1 MKFLP
6 LVLANLGRK
15 KVRTLLTLGSFAVA
29 LFLFGILVAIRG
41 AFNQGVDV
49 AGNDRLMI
57 INRTSLIQPLPLPY
71 RDRIQRIPGITSVT
85 YASWFGGVYQD
96 EKNFFAQFAIDSDT
110 YRTVYPEFKIPEAQ
124 WQAFLADRA
133 GCVAGASLA
142 KRFGWKV
149 GDRIPIKGTAFP
161 GVWEFNLEAIYE
173 GRTAQDDLTQFW
185 FQRKYFEEKGPP
197 FLKGLVGWYVLRI
210 SDPEDAV
217 RVSKAIDEEFRNSA
231 YETRTQTEKAMAASF
246 VKQMGNIEFLIL
258 SIGAVVFFTLLLVIG
273 NTMATAVRERTSELA
288 VLKALGYSDRFVLG
302 IVLAESLL
310 LAVVGGGAGLALAKA
325 FSLAGDPTGGM
336 LQIFYIPPASL
347 FAGLALAM
355 AVGVAAGII
364 PAVSAMRLRVVDAL
378 RRV

>member
-29 LFLFGILVAIRG
+29 LFLFGLLVAIRG

-49 AGNDRLMI
+49 AGKDRLMV

-71 RDRIQRIPGITSVT
+71 RDRIARIPGITSVT

-96 EKNFFAQFAIDSDT
+96 ERNFFAQFAIEPET
-110 YRTVYPEFKIPEAQ
+110 YRTVYPEFQIPEAQ
-124 WQAFLADRA
+124 WRAFLADRT
-133 GCVAGASLA
+133 GCVVGASLA
-142 KRFGWKV
+142 ERFGWKL
-149 GDRIPIKGTAFP
+149 GDRIPLKGTAFP
-161 GVWEFNLEAIYE
+161 GNWEFNLDAIYK
-173 GRTAQDDLTQFW
+173 GRTGQDDLTQFW
-185 FQRKYFEEKGPP
+185 FQRKYFEENGPP
-197 FLKGLVGWYVLRI
+197 FLKGIVGWYVLRI
-210 SDPEDAV
+210 RDPEDAV
-217 RVSKAIDEEFRNSA
+217 RVSKAIDQEFSNSA

-288 VLKALGYSDRFVLG
+288 VLKALGYSDRFVLS
-302 IVLAESLL
+302 IVVAESLL
-310 LAVVGGGAGLALAKA
+310 LALVGGGAGLAAAKVL
-325 FSLAGDPTGGM
+325 SLRGDPTGGM
-336 LQIFYIPPASL
+336 LPVFFIPASSL
-347 FAGLALAM
+347 AAGLALTM
-355 AVGVAAGII
+355 AVGLTAAII

>member
-1 MKFLP
+1 MRFVP
-6 LVLANLGRK
+6 LILANLGRK

-29 LFLFGILVAIRG
+29 LFLFGLLVAIRG

-71 RDRIQRIPGITSVT
+71 RDRIQKIPGITDVT
-85 YASWFGGVYQD
+85 FASWFGGVYQD
-96 EKNFFAQFAIDSDT
+96 ERNFFAQFAIDPDT
-110 YRTVYPEFKIPEAQ
+110 YRTVYPEFDIPEEQ

-133 GCVAGASLA
+133 GSVAGAALA
-142 KRFGWKV
+142 KRFGWKI

-161 GVWEFNLEAIYE
+161 GTWEFNLQAIYE

-210 SDPEDAV
+210 SNPDDAV
-217 RVSKAIDEEFRNSA
+217 RVSKAIDEEFSNSA

-302 IVLAESLL
+302 IVIAESLF

-325 FSLAGDPTGGM
+325 YSLRGDPTGGM
-336 LQIFYIPPASL
+336 LPIFYIPPASL
-347 FAGLALAM
+347 AAGLALAL
-355 AVGVAAGII
+355 AVGVAAAII
-364 PAVSAMRLRVVDAL
+364 PAISAMRLRVVEAL

>member
-6 LVLANLGRK
+6 LVLANLSRK

-29 LFLFGILVAIRG
+29 LFLFGLLVAIRG

-71 RDRIQRIPGITSVT
+71 RDRVQKIPGVT
-85 YASWFGGVYQD
+85 DVTFASWFGGVYQD
-96 EKNFFAQFAIDSDT
+96 ERNFFAQFAIDPDT
-110 YRTVYPEFKIPEAQ
+110 YRTVYPEFKIPEDR

-133 GCVAGASLA
+133 GCVAGAALA
-142 KRFGWKV
+142 ERFGWKI

-161 GVWEFNLEAIYE
+161 GTWEFNLQAIYE

-210 SDPEDAV
+210 SNPDEAV
-217 RVSKAIDEEFRNSA
+217 RVSKAIDEEFSNSA

-288 VLKALGYSDRFVLG
+288 VLKALGYSDGFVLG
-302 IVLAESLL
+302 IVIAESLL

-325 FSLAGDPTGGM
+325 YSLRGDPTGGM
-336 LQIFYIPPASL
+336 LPIFYIPTASL
-347 FAGLALAM
+347 AAGLALAL
-355 AVGVAAGII
+355 AVGMAAAII
-364 PAVSAMRLRVVDAL
+364 PAISAMRLRVVEAL

>member
-15 KVRTLLTLGSFAVA
+15 KARTLLTLGSFAVA
-29 LFLFGILVAIRG
+29 LFLFGLLVAIRG

-71 RDRIQRIPGITSVT
+71 RDRIQKIPGITDVT
-85 YASWFGGVYQD
+85 FASWFGGVYQD

-110 YRTVYPEFKIPEAQ
+110 YRTVYPEFKIPDDQ

-133 GCVAGASLA
+133 GCVAGAALA
-142 KRFGWKV
+142 KRFGWKI

-161 GVWEFNLEAIYE
+161 GTWEFNLQAIYE

-210 SDPEDAV
+210 NNPDDAV
-217 RVSKAIDEEFRNSA
+217 RVSKAIDEEFSNSA

-302 IVLAESLL
+302 IVIAESLL
-310 LAVVGGGAGLALAKA
+310 LAVVGGGAGLALAKV
-325 FSLAGDPTGGM
+325 FSLRGDPTGGM
-336 LQIFYIPPASL
+336 LPIFYIPPASL
-347 FAGLALAM
+347 VAGLGLAL
-355 AVGVAAGII
+355 AVGVAAAII

>member
-1 MKFLP
+1 VKFLP
-6 LVLANLGRK
+6 LILANLGRK

-29 LFLFGILVAIRG
+29 LFLFGLLVAIRG

-49 AGNDRLMI
+49 AGKDRLMI

-71 RDRIQRIPGITSVT
+71 RDRLQRIPGITSVT
-85 YASWFGGVYQD
+85 FASWFGGVYQD

-110 YRTVYPEFKIPEAQ
+110 YRTVYPEFKIPDAQ

-133 GCVAGASLA
+133 GCVAGAALA
-142 KRFGWKV
+142 KRFGWKI

-173 GRTAQDDLTQFW
+173 GRTGQDDLTQFW

-197 FLKGLVGWYVLRI
+197 YLKGLVGWYVLRI
-210 SDPEDAV
+210 ADPEDAV
-217 RVSKAIDEEFRNSA
+217 RITNAIDQEFSNSA

-258 SIGAVVFFTLLLVIG
+258 CIGAVVFFTLLLVIG
-273 NTMATAVRERTSELA
+273 NTMAIAVRERTAELA

-302 IVLAESLL
+302 LVVVESLL
-310 LAVVGGGAGLALAKA
+310 LALVGGGTGLALAKA
-325 FSLAGDPTGGM
+325 MSLAGDPTGGM
-336 LQIFYIPPASL
+336 LQSFYIPPASL
-347 FAGLALAM
+347 GAGLALALS
-355 AVGVAAGII
+355 VGMAAGII
-364 PAVSAMRLRVVDAL
+364 PAISAMRLRVVDAL

>member
-6 LVLANLGRK
+6 LLLANLGRK
-15 KVRTLLTLGSFAVA
+15 KVRTLLTLGSFTVA
-29 LFLFGILVAIRG
+29 LFLFGLLVAIRG

-49 AGNDRLMI
+49 AGKDRLMI

-71 RDRIQRIPGITSVT
+71 RDRIQRIPGVASVT
-85 YASWFGGVYQD
+85 FASWFGGVYQD
-96 EKNFFAQFAIDSDT
+96 EKNFFAQFAIDSES
-110 YRTVYPEFKIPEAQ
+110 YRTVYPEFKIPEEQ

-142 KRFGWKV
+142 KRFGWKI

-161 GVWEFNLEAIYE
+161 GTWEFNLQAIYE
-173 GRTAQDDLTQFW
+173 GRNGQDDLTQFW
-185 FQRKYFEEKGPP
+185 FQRRYFEEKAPP
-197 FLKGLVGWYVLRI
+197 YMKGLVGWYVLRI
-210 SDPEDAV
+210 GDPEDAV
-217 RVSKAIDEEFRNSA
+217 RITSAIDQEFSNSA

-258 SIGAVVFFTLLLVIG
+258 SVGAVVFFTLLLVIG
-273 NTMATAVRERTSELA
+273 NTMAIAVRERTSELA

-302 IVLAESLL
+302 IVVAESLL
-310 LAVVGGGAGLALAKA
+310 LALGGGGAGLALAKA

-336 LQIFYIPPASL
+336 LQSFYIPPASL
-347 FAGLALAM
+347 GAGLALAL
-355 AVGVAAGII
+355 AVGMAAGII

>member
-1 MKFLP
+1 VKFLP
-6 LVLANLGRK
+6 LILANLGRK

-29 LFLFGILVAIRG
+29 LFLFGLLVAIRG

-49 AGNDRLMI
+49 AGKDRLMI

-71 RDRIQRIPGITSVT
+71 RDRLQRIPGITSVT
-85 YASWFGGVYQD
+85 FASWFGGVYQD

-110 YRTVYPEFKIPEAQ
+110 YRTVYPEFKIPDAQ

-133 GCVAGASLA
+133 GCVAGAALA
-142 KRFGWKV
+142 KRFGWKI

-173 GRTAQDDLTQFW
+173 GRTGQDDLTQFW

-197 FLKGLVGWYVLRI
+197 YLKGLVGWYVLRI
-210 SDPEDAV
+210 ADPEDAV
-217 RVSKAIDEEFRNSA
+217 RITNAIDQEFSNSA

-258 SIGAVVFFTLLLVIG
+258 CIGAVVFFTLLLVIG
-273 NTMATAVRERTSELA
+273 NTMAIAVRERTAELA

-302 IVLAESLL
+302 LVVVESLL
-310 LAVVGGGAGLALAKA
+310 LALVGGGTGLALAKA
-325 FSLAGDPTGGM
+325 MSLAGDPTGGM
-336 LQIFYIPPASL
+336 LQSFYIPPASL
-347 FAGLALAM
+347 GAGLALAL
-355 AVGVAAGII
+355 AVGMAAGII
-364 PAVSAMRLRVVDAL
+364 PAISAMRLRVVDAL